1 MQKIYRKCPKCNID
15 IECKN
20 EKAKNI
26 AIKRNSTCRTCIN
39 KDRILTHEHKLN
51 ITNGMKNSDKVK
63 ANAEVQKITF
73 KGEGNP
79 MFGKTLSDAS
89 RKKLSDFAKTRTGIN
104 NPFFGKSHSIN
115 SRESMSSSRAE
126 GISNGTIQVRYHN
139 TGIHLSTKTNVE
151 ERYDSKLELFR
162 MIQLDL
168 DLSVI
173 SWTKIHNIKI
183 AYNNKEIIR
192 HYIPDFK
199 ITYADKIVIEEVK
212 GWEEGEKTNLKQEA
226 LSNYCK
232 ENNFTY
238 RWIFQDDIIFKEYK
252 QWLKII

>member
-1 MQKIYRKCPKCNID
+1 
-15 IECKN
+15 
-20 EKAKNI
+20 
-26 AIKRNSTCRTCIN
+26 
-39 KDRILTHEHKLN
+39 
-51 ITNGMKNSDKVK
+51 MKELYPNLRYSPTQGIK
-63 ANAEVQKITF
+63 ANQETKD
-73 KGEGNP
+73 KMSLSLKSRWESGEYNN
-79 MFGKTLSDAS
+79 
-89 RKKLSDFAKTRTGIN
+89 RRTYEGEN
-104 NPFFGKSHSIN
+104 NPFFGKTHSQKSRSTMGRDMN
-115 SRESMSSSRAE
+115 GENNPFFGKTHSVDSRESMSSSRAE

-139 TGIHLSTKTNVE
+139 TGIHLSLKTNIE

-168 DLSVI
+168 DPSVI

-183 AYNNKEIIR
+183 AYNNKEISR

-199 ITYADKIVIEEVK
+199 IIYDDKIVIEEVK

-226 LSNYCK
+226 LLNYCK